1 MHSNVK
7 MLPLPL
13 SSNKGLWEDKKVH
26 QKFSQMQTAD
36 NKCIQ
41 LETFVNS
48 QYFTQMHTTNVHLS
62 LKPESQLHLHFDSDL
77 SVKVHLFLQYRSCHK
92 VDWWFIMVL
101 SLSPFASNSLQF
113 EDNLL
118 WLQAIKTSF
127 SAYSSSLTLFPL
139 LQI

>member
-1 MHSNVK
+1 MH
-7 MLPLPL
+7 
-13 SSNKGLWEDKKVH
+13 
-26 QKFSQMQTAD
+26 TARNFCELAILHTNAH
-36 NKCIQ
+36 NKCTSVT
-41 LETFVNS
+41 ET
-48 QYFTQMHTTNVHLS
+48 
-62 LKPESQLHLHFDSDL
+62 ESQLHLHFDSDL

-113 EDNLL
+113 EGNLL
-118 WLQAIKTSF
+118 WLQAIKSSF